1 MKKLTLFCLFYI
13 ISICLYAQKLDAIK
27 EMYANQQFFDAKDN
41 INKFLA
47 NPKKLNDPEAWYVK
61 GQVYHSISLDT
72 ANGYTQMFLLKDT
85 AYTSFK
91 KNQELDSKDILMTLE
106 LHRPYLD
113 LYYEYYDL
121 GAKAYN
127 QSDFVL
133 AVNSFEK
140 AIEIKD
146 FILKNKYKY
155 DQTNL
160 YEIDTPLILNI
171 AVSNIKANK
180 LEEAAKTYEKLI
192 SANVAGENYK
202 EVYLYLLDYYSKI
215 KNQSALQSI
224 LTKSKNIYPEDLTW
238 VDFELKEISKTG
250 DLSKTF
256 SKYDEILMEYP
267 NNFLLHYNY
276 AVEIYNALYGKN
288 ASKVGDTVLFEK
300 LSGTLKRA
308 IVLEDKK
315 ENSAMILITHH
326 LFNAATEIQNKIIA
340 IKGNK
345 PEDLKKKN
353 KLKSTENVILD
364 DCIKYCENA
373 ISFLEKISK
382 KSNIQKANYKI
393 VIGYLIDI
401 YNEKNNSFKAAEY
414 QKLSDSAEKL

>member
-1 MKKLTLFCLFYI
+1 MFYV
-13 ISICLYAQKLDAIK
+13 ISSCLYAQKLDAIK
-27 EMYANQQFFDAKDN
+27 EMYTNQQFFDAKDN

-47 NPKKLNDPEAWYVK
+47 NPKKINDPEAWYVK

-72 ANGYTQMFLLKDT
+72 ANGFAQMFLLKDT
-85 AYTSFK
+85 AFSSFK
-91 KNQELDSKDILMTLE
+91 KNQELDPKDILMTLE
-106 LHRPYLD
+106 LHRSYLE

-127 QSDFVL
+127 HSDFNL

-146 FILKNKYKY
+146 FILKKKYKY

-160 YEIDTPLILNI
+160 YEIDTSLILNI

-192 SANVAGENYK
+192 NADVAGENYK
-202 EVYLYLLDYYSKI
+202 DVYLYLIEYYSKS
-215 KNQSALQSI
+215 KNQNSLESVLA
-224 LTKSKNIYPEDLTW
+224 KAKKMYPDDLTW
-238 VDFELKEISKTG
+238 VDFELKEISKMG

-267 NNFLLHYNY
+267 SNFLLHYNY
-276 AVEIYNALYGKN
+276 AVEIYNSLYGKN
-288 ASKVGDTVLFEK
+288 ATKVGDSVLFEK
-300 LSGTLKRA
+300 LSETLKKA

-315 ENSAMILITHH
+315 ENSAMVLMTHH
-326 LFNAATEIQNKIIA
+326 LFNAATEIQNKITT

-373 ISFLEKISK
+373 ISFLEKITK

-401 YNEKNNSFKAAEY
+401 YNEKNNSSKAAEY
-414 QKLSDSAEKL
+414 QKLSESAEKL